1 MCGIAGAFNLR
12 LEVVQKM
19 TEHQGSRGP
28 DFFDI
33 DAYGERMEVIFGHS
47 RLSIVDKSENS
58 NQPISAGG
66 LHLVYNG
73 ETYNYDPKLYASDT
87 QMILSTLKWV
97 TNDEVLTKFC
107 NSLNGMFAFAFYDEF
122 TGNITLVR
130 DRFGIKPLYYTIQ
143 KDYFAFAST
152 PAAVQMTKTGWKESE
167 KGLQEYLSLG
177 ATMLHSL
184 FEGIE
189 AVPPGHFL
197 TYSVKTQTVKIT
209 RWYYPKFHEKAIET
223 IEERVTQAIDR
234 VKLTCDERQIVLLSG
249 GIDSTLVASR
259 YRSLSAIHLRSP
271 EQEYAEAVAKKFDLD
286 LSIVDPEACS
296 AEEGLMDYV
305 TKSGDPTMAGL
316 IPWITCREIKK
327 LGYRVAITANG
338 ADELFF
344 GYDRMSGPS
353 EDQRRHIMRDFSFT
367 QEINGAIEQIF
378 LTSEERGLETSRPK
392 PFHRLEIGAYLTH
405 DLNKTLD
412 FASMCHSVEVRVP
425 YLDHELVE
433 AAISLPQNVH
443 IGKYG
448 NKTILKKMLLGLGFD
463 FDFIHRPKVG
473 FSLHYSPSDWNPLQD
488 RAMKWY
494 EKSGYEQ
501 LSPKAT
507 ARQKNYHSA
516 TVAGLY
522 IWNKIYS

>member
-1 MCGIAGAFNLR
+1 MCGLAGAFNLHP
-12 LEVVQKM
+12 EVVQKM
-19 TEHQGSRGP
+19 TEHQSSRGP

-47 RLSIVDKSENS
+47 RLSIVDKSPAS

-66 LHLVYNG
+66 IHMVYNG
-73 ETYNYDPKLYASDT
+73 EVYNYDPKLYASDT

-107 NSLNGMFAFAFYDEF
+107 NSLNGMFAFAFYDDF

-130 DRFGIKPLYYTIQ
+130 DRFGIKPLYYTAQ

-177 ATMLHSL
+177 ATMLHSM

-197 TYSVKTQTVKIT
+197 TYSVKTQVVKIT

-223 IEERVTQAIDR
+223 IEEKVTNAIER
-234 VKLTCDERQIVLLSG
+234 VKLSCDERQMVLLSG
-249 GIDSTLVASR
+249 GIDSTLVSSR
-259 YRSLSAIHLRSP
+259 YRNNAAIHLRSP
-271 EQEYAEAVAKKFDLD
+271 EQPYAEQVAKKYDLE
-286 LSIVDPEACS
+286 LFIVDPEECS
-296 AEEGLMDYV
+296 AEEGLTDYI

-338 ADELFF
+338 ADELFW
-344 GYDRMSGPS
+344 GYDRMR
-353 EDQRRHIMRDFSFT
+353 DHAVQRAAIFREFSFT
-367 QEINGAIEQIF
+367 QETISALSQVF
-378 LTSEERGLETSRPK
+378 PK
-392 PFHRLEIGAYLTH
+392 PFEQNSHQQWVEIFSYLMF

-412 FASMCHSVEVRVP
+412 FASMCHSIEVRVP

-433 AAISLPQNVH
+433 AALSISQNVH
-443 IGKYG
+443 VGNYG
-448 NKTILKKMLLGLGFD
+448 NKTMLKKMLLGLGFD

-473 FSLHYSPSDWNPLQD
+473 FSLHYSPSDWSHLQD

-494 EKSGYEQ
+494 QESGYEQ
-501 LSPKAT
+501 LPSTAT
-507 ARQKNYHSA
+507 GRQESYHRS

-522 IWNKIYS
+522 VWKKIFSTL

>member
-1 MCGIAGAFNLR
+1 MCGIAGAFNLHP
-12 LEVVQKM
+12 EVVQKM

-33 DAYGERMEVIFGHS
+33 DAYGVRMDVIFGHS

-73 ETYNYDPKLYASDT
+73 EVYNYDPKLYASDT

-107 NSLNGMFAFAFYDEF
+107 NSLNGMFAFAFYDEY

-130 DRFGIKPLYYTIQ
+130 DRFGIKPLYYTVQ

-152 PAAVQMTKTGWKESE
+152 PAAVQMTKTGWRESE

-177 ATMLHSL
+177 ATMLHSM

-197 TYSVKTQTVKIT
+197 TYSVKTYSVKIT

-223 IEERVTQAIDR
+223 IEEKVTQAIDR
-234 VKLTCDERQIVLLSG
+234 VKLTCDERQIILLSG

-259 YRSLSAIHLRSP
+259 YRGLSAIHLRSP
-271 EQEYAEAVAKKFDLD
+271 EQEYAEAVAKKFELD

-296 AEEGLMDYV
+296 AEEGLTDYI

-344 GYDRMSGPS
+344 GYDRMTSF
-353 EDQRRHIMRDFSFT
+353 DAQRAAILRDFSFT
-367 QEINGAIEQIF
+367 VGMIGRHEADFVCPGMPNSFWHQWFEII
-378 LTSEERGLETSRPK
+378 T
-392 PFHRLEIGAYLTH
+392 YLMF

-433 AAISLPQNVH
+433 AALSISQQAHVGN
-443 IGKYG
+443 YG

-494 EKSGYEQ
+494 EQSGYEQ
-501 LSPKAT
+501 LPSSAT
-507 ARQKNYHSA
+507 GRQESYHRS

-522 IWNKIYS
+522 IWKKIFSTL